1 MLKRIVLLAVTGVSL
16 YLVAPSLIELFSSA
30 PRVAKLDPVWLVLMV
45 AIEGASLATVWVL
58 QQICLDRA
66 AWRPVILSQLAG
78 NALAKVAPGGGA
90 AGGALQ
96 YRMLVESGI
105 PSATTA
111 SGLTAANLLTFATLL
126 ALPVLTV
133 PGFLAGLP
141 VDRGLVRAALLG
153 AGVFVALAGVGG
165 VLLASDRALAAVGRI
180 AQNARNIVLRR
191 RPRLVGLPSRLVRER
206 DRALKVVGANARDA
220 LLASVLRWLLDY
232 CALLLALAAVGAE
245 PRPSLVLLAFT
256 GAQLL
261 ALIPVTPG
269 GLGFVEAGLAG
280 LLALAGV
287 NAADAALATLAYR
300 FVSYWLPLPAGG
312 VAVLLHRR
320 MTTKGEGTPA

>member
-30 PRVAKLDPVWLVLMV
+30 PRVAKLDPVWLVLMI

-58 QQICLDRA
+58 QKICLDHA

-78 NALAKVAPGGGA
+78 NAVAKVAPGGGA

-96 YRMLVESGI
+96 YRMLIESGI

-180 AQNARNIVLRR
+180 VQNARNIVLHR

-261 ALIPVTPG
+261 ALIPLTPG

-300 FVSYWLPLPAGG
+300 SVSYWLPLPAGG
-312 VAVLLHRR
+312 VAVLLHRS
-320 MTTKGEGTPA
+320 TL